1 MSFRFMRSLLFF
13 DLPTLTATNRKNY
26 RKFVKLL
33 KRNGFYMLQES
44 VYCKMSIDK
53 QSADATLAKL
63 KKEIPSDGNIM
74 MIIVTEKQ
82 FASMNILLGESTSDV
97 LSSTDRV
104 IEL

>member
-13 DLPTLTATNRKNY
+13 DLPTLTAANRRSY

-33 KRNGFYMLQES
+33 KKNGFYMLQES

-74 MIIVTEKQ
+74 MLTVTEKQ
-82 FASMNILLGESTSDV
+82 FASMDILLGESTSDV
-97 LSSTDRV
+97 LSTIDRV
-104 IEL
+104 TEI

>member
-1 MSFRFMRSLLFF
+1 MRSLLFF

>member
-1 MSFRFMRSLLFF
+1 MRSLLFF

-74 MIIVTEKQ
+74 MLIVTEKQ